1 MSRFWWEVTASQQT
15 QNICITFVQRR
26 PNVFDV
32 GQTLYKCYTNVL
44 CLLGLDRRL
53 IKVLASYS
61 HTTRK
66 YSKLFG
72 QTNLYVDMCLFS
84 MCHLVGLL
92 NVNLLLQVTQS
103 CDKHGVSMVSYNI
116 LQVTQSEDK
125 HSVSMVSYN
134 IIQVTQSEAR
144 C

>member
-1 MSRFWWEVTASQQT
+1 MSRFLWEVAAAQQT
-15 QNICITFVQRR
+15 QNICITFEQRR

-32 GQTLYKCYTNVL
+32 GQTLYKCYTNAL

-72 QTNLYVDMCLFS
+72 QTNPYVDMCLFS
-84 MCHLVGLL
+84 MCHLEGLIH
-92 NVNLLLQVTQS
+92 VNFLLQVTQS
-103 CDKHGVSMVSYNI
+103 EDKHGASMVSYKILQVTQSEDKHGVSMVSYNI
-116 LQVTQSEDK
+116 LQVTQS
-125 HSVSMVSYN
+125 
-134 IIQVTQSEAR
+134 
-144 C
+144 